1 MDQKYLIRFLGIWI
15 ATSITALVLSYILGN
30 NLVLGNASISQ
41 AFASV
46 VFGLILTIVFF
57 IVGPLS
63 KKLDVKVK
71 DERAWT
77 VIFFVI
83 NIVTIWILKR
93 LADFTGVGIS
103 NILIVLV
110 VGALVTVVERF
121 LDKYGD
127 KFLKIK

>member
-77 VIFFVI
+77 AIFFVI
-83 NIVTIWILKR
+83 NIVIIWILKR

-103 NILIVLV
+103 NI
-110 VGALVTVVERF
+110 
-121 LDKYGD
+121 Y
-127 KFLKIK
+127 

>member
-77 VIFFVI
+77 AIFFVI

-127 KFLKIK
+127 KYLKTR

>member
-127 KFLKIK
+127 KYLKTR

>member
-77 VIFFVI
+77 AIFFVI
-83 NIVTIWILKR
+83 NIVIIWILKR

-127 KFLKIK
+127 KYLKTR

>member
-77 VIFFVI
+77 AIFFVI
-83 NIVTIWILKR
+83 NIVIIWILKR

-110 VGALVTVVERF
+110 VGALVTGVERV
-121 LDKYGD
+121 LDKYAD
-127 KFLKIK
+127 KYLKTR